1 MTARMFMMHLRAL
14 LRPFAIVAVLAVVVL
29 AARYDTALAQNPNV
43 RPPSSAVNQGAPAA
57 PIEGREKAGNYDIE
71 IWQKIRESA
80 QGTVSIPDKK
90 SGLLVQSDGE
100 DWRLLRT
107 SALPQWGGYA
117 MAAML
122 AALAAFY
129 LLRGRVKIEHGLS
142 GVTINRFT
150 SLERTAHWLMAVAF
164 IIQGLTGLNALYG
177 RDIVMPVIGK
187 EAFASLSMTAKWL
200 HSYVAFAFMA
210 GLLLT
215 FLLWVRQNIPAR
227 HDITW
232 LAQGGGMFSKGS
244 HPPAKKFNA
253 GQKILFW
260 LIMLCG
266 ASLSL
271 SGLSLLVP
279 FEFSLFEKTFAILNA
294 IGFNLPATLT
304 PVQEMQ
310 YAVTWHSVIALAL
323 ICVIFAHI
331 YIGTIGMEGAFDA
344 MGSGDVD
351 LNWAKEHHSLWVEE
365 ELEKERIAPSGSPA
379 RVQPAE

>member
-1 MTARMFMMHLRAL
+1 MPARMTFERLMVL
-14 LRPFAIVAVLAVVVL
+14 LRPLALAAVLAL
-29 AARYDTALAQNPNV
+29 LGAAALHGSAAAQNSNV
-43 RPPSSAVNQGAPAA
+43 RPPSSAVNQGTPTAPDTAQVN
-57 PIEGREKAGNYDIE
+57 PSNYDIE
-71 IWQKIRESA
+71 IWQKIRQSA

-100 DWRLLRT
+100 EWRALRT

-117 MAAML
+117 MAATL

-129 LLRGRVKIEHGLS
+129 LLRGRINIEHGLA
-142 GVTINRFT
+142 GRTITRFS
-150 SLERTAHWLMAVAF
+150 SLERTAHWLMAVSF
-164 IIQGLTGLNALYG
+164 IIQGVTGLNALYG
-177 RDIVMPVIGK
+177 RDVVMPLIGK

-200 HSYVAFAFMA
+200 HGYVAFAFMV
-210 GLLLT
+210 GLLLS
-215 FLLWVRQNIPAR
+215 FLLWVRHNVPGR
-227 HDITW
+227 HDVTW
-232 LAQGGGMFSKGS
+232 LAQGGGMFSRGS

-260 LIMLCG
+260 MIMLCG

-271 SGLSLLVP
+271 SGLSLLLP

-310 YAVTWHSVIALAL
+310 YAVTWHSIIALAL
-323 ICVIFAHI
+323 VCVIFAHI

-344 MGSGDVD
+344 MGSGEVD

-365 ELEKERIAPSGSPA
+365 ELEKEKIAPRGSPA